1 MFVSSA
7 EAALLTDKPKLFCRR
22 LMDNKTGLLI
32 TDHSTYSPCLHR
44 QILNEATT
52 MYEVSVYLTRS
63 SYSQD
68 LPNRVVALDKAANV
82 AALLLD

>member
-7 EAALLTDKPKLFCRR
+7 EAALLTDKPKLFCRW

-32 TDHSTYSPCLHR
+32 TDQSTYSPCLHR
-44 QILNEATT
+44 QTLNEATT
-52 MYEVSVYLTRS
+52 MYEASVCLTRS

-68 LPNRVVALDKAANV
+68 LPNWVVALDKAANV
-82 AALLLD
+82 AAHLVD

>member
-32 TDHSTYSPCLHR
+32 TDQSTYSPCLHR

-52 MYEVSVYLTRS
+52 MY
-63 SYSQD
+63 D
-68 LPNRVVALDKAANV
+68 LPVWTAWETLSALFPT
-82 AALLLD
+82 